1 MTIILECSVSIMGFV
16 LGIDAY
22 LTGIIVS
29 IKKTMLKGL
38 LGYMV
43 ANLVEA
49 LPYKLEG
56 RGFDSR
62 LCH

>member
-1 MTIILECSVSIMGFV
+1 MGFV
-16 LGIDAY
+16 LSLDAY

-29 IKKTMLKGL
+29 VVKTMLKRL

-43 ANLVEA
+43 TQLVEA
-49 LPYKLEG
+49 LRYSLEG